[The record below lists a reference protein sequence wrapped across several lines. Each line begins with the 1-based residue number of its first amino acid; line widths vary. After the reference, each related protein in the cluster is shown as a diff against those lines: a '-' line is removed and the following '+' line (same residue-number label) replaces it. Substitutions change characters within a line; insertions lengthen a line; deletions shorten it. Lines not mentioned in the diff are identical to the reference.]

1 MLFNSQVFLLLFLP
15 VTLAGFVAIWS
26 RSGQKPAL
34 AWVVIASLVFYG
46 YWNPPYVFILI
57 GSVLCNFGLGRYLS
71 GAPHVRRRMAAL
83 VLGITANLGLLGYYK
98 YANFF
103 VDSVNSMTGSGWD
116 LEPIALPLAISFFTF
131 QQIAFLVDA
140 WRRKTH
146 EYGFIPYTMF
156 VTFFPQLIAGP
167 IVRHEQIIHQFDL
180 SPLRE
185 TFYENISKGLT
196 LFTIGLFKKVVLAD
210 RFAAM
215 ATPVFDSALGGN
227 TIDLVNGWMACSAY
241 TLQLYFDFSGYTDM
255 AIGLGLMFGYR
266 LPINFNVPYRAC
278 SIQDFWQRWH
288 ITLSRFLRD
297 YVYFSLGGNR
307 YGFSRQLTAIFLTML
322 LGGLWHGAG
331 WTYVIWG
338 GMHGLGLVF
347 HRCWQGLGFRLPRL
361 VGWAL
366 TMLFVMFSFV
376 LFRAESF
383 AGAWEVA
390 SGMLGFNDI
399 VTVGNEVDG
408 RFWRLMA
415 VGALIATV
423 GPSSYQVAV
432 ERLRPAVWKAVL
444 VSVVLVYLI
453 LETGSGGYS
462 EFIYFQF

>member
-1 MLFNSQVFLLLFLP
+1 
-15 VTLAGFVAIWS
+15 
-26 RSGQKPAL
+26 
-34 AWVVIASLVFYG
+34 
-46 YWNPPYVFILI
+46 
-57 GSVLCNFGLGRYLS
+57 
-71 GAPHVRRRMAAL
+71 
-83 VLGITANLGLLGYYK
+83 
-98 YANFF
+98 
-103 VDSVNSMTGSGWD
+103 
-116 LEPIALPLAISFFTF
+116 
-131 QQIAFLVDA
+131 
-140 WRRKTH
+140 
-146 EYGFIPYTMF
+146 
-156 VTFFPQLIAGP
+156 
-167 IVRHEQIIHQFDL
+167 
-180 SPLRE
+180 
-185 TFYENISKGLT
+185 
-196 LFTIGLFKKVVLAD
+196 
-210 RFAAM
+210 
-215 ATPVFDSALGGN
+215 
-227 TIDLVNGWMACSAY
+227 
-241 TLQLYFDFSGYTDM
+241 M

-266 LPINFNVPYRAC
+266 LPINFNVPYRAG
-278 SIQDFWQRWH
+278 SIQEFWQRWH

-297 YVYFSLGGNR
+297 YVYISLGGNR
-307 YGFSRQLTAIFLTML
+307 HGFPQQLAAIFLTML

-347 HRCWQGLGFRLPRL
+347 HRCWQDLGFRLPRL

-383 AGAWEVA
+383 SGAWAVA
-390 SGMLGFNDI
+390 SGMLGFNGI

-408 RFWRLMA
+408 RFWRLML